1 MKLHSV
7 ASEIPPGHDARRIGE
22 EERRRIEELE
32 LDTLMGNGRGFS
44 PVYLFIMTAFA
55 ALMQP
60 VVDDMQL
67 ALWMASYIFYVA
79 GLTLATLQYHG
90 DPFKAIPERIRFW
103 RGFVGKSALVHAVI
117 LGSTGLM
124 AIPAMGQT
132 SSIVLTSLVLVV
144 DAAST
149 AYAAA
154 MFWPL
159 ALLLVV
165 SMLPY
170 VVVWWPLS
178 ESMDQPIAAI
188 LIGATLILLHLAWT
202 LHLTV
207 RQGFR
212 ETFAKEQLAAELT
225 ISNRQLDAIGAA
237 RSHLF
242 AIASH
247 DLRGPVHAIGLAVG
261 QLDKR
266 SNPDVLE
273 RQFQQLREHTS
284 LVAEMLGDM
293 MDISRLERQDARV
306 RLEAVDLD
314 QMFEQVRLNFEP
326 IARQKGLQ
334 IHFHKDGAWVQ
345 SDGHLLRRIL
355 FNLVSNAI
363 RYTVRGEVIVRSRHQ
378 GGQVEI
384 EVTDTG
390 VGIDASTQE
399 TIFEDDVQLPR
410 TGTSTEGLGLGLPF
424 ARRAAE
430 TLGHELT
437 LQSRL
442 GAGSTFTVRAAAA
455 SQPAATRQA
464 LSEDEADVQAPV
476 GATLLVVE
484 NDPFTLNAIC
494 GLLQKW
500 GYAVVEGQGGDEL
513 LAKLDEAAAPALVIS
528 DLQLSQSESGLDV
541 IASVRERFGPQLPA
555 LLLTGNV
562 DRAVEVQTA
571 ERQIVLVHKPLAPAQ
586 LRRQIESLL
595 G

>member
-1 MKLHSV
+1 
-7 ASEIPPGHDARRIGE
+7 
-22 EERRRIEELE
+22 
-32 LDTLMGNGRGFS
+32 MG
-44 PVYLFIMTAFA
+44 
-55 ALMQP
+55 
-60 VVDDMQL
+60 
-67 ALWMASYIFYVA
+67 
-79 GLTLATLQYHG
+79 
-90 DPFKAIPERIRFW
+90 
-103 RGFVGKSALVHAVI
+103 
-117 LGSTGLM
+117 
-124 AIPAMGQT
+124 
-132 SSIVLTSLVLVV
+132 
-144 DAAST
+144 
-149 AYAAA
+149 
-154 MFWPL
+154 
-159 ALLLVV
+159 
-165 SMLPY
+165 
-170 VVVWWPLS
+170 
-178 ESMDQPIAAI
+178 QPIAGI
-188 LIGATLILLHLAWT
+188 LIGATVISLHLAWT

-266 SNPDVLE
+266 SEPEVLE
-273 RQFQQLREHTS
+273 RQFEQLREHTS

-314 QMFEQVRLNFEP
+314 QMFEQVRLNFES

-334 IHFHKDGAWVQ
+334 IHFMKTGAWVL

-363 RYTVRGEVIVRSRHQ
+363 RYTVRGEVIVRSRVQ
-378 GGQVEI
+378 GSHVLI

-390 VGIDASTQE
+390 VGIAASTQE
-399 TIFEDDVQLPR
+399 AIFEDYVQLSN
-410 TGTSTEGLGLGLPF
+410 TGASAEGMGLGLPF
-424 ARRAAE
+424 ARRAAQ

-437 LQSRL
+437 LQSEL

-455 SQPAATRQA
+455 SAPVAVRQA
-464 LSEDEADVQAPV
+464 ASTDENDLEAPV

-500 GYAVVEGQGGDEL
+500 GYLVVGGQGGAEL
-513 LAKLDEAAAPALVIS
+513 MVKLDEAATPALVIS

-541 IASVRERFGPQLPA
+541 IAAVRARYGPRLHA
-555 LLLTGNV
+555 LLLTGNL
-562 DRAVEVQTA
+562 DRAVEVQAA

-586 LRRQIESLL
+586 LRREIEALL
-595 G
+595 A

>member
-1 MKLHSV
+1 MKLPNV
-7 ASEIPPGHDARRIGE
+7 ASAFQPAHEARRLGE

-32 LDTLMGNGRGFS
+32 LGTLMGNGRGFS
-44 PVYLFIMTAFA
+44 PVYLLIMTAFA
-55 ALMQP
+55 LLMRP
-60 VVDDMQL
+60 AVGDVQL
-67 ALWMASYIFYVA
+67 GIWMASYIVYVT
-79 GLTLATLQYHG
+79 GRTLATLQYHR
-90 DPFKAIPERIRFW
+90 DPLKDTPERIRFW
-103 RGFVGKSALVHAVI
+103 RRFVGESAFVHAVI

-124 AIPAMGQT
+124 AIPVMGPT
-132 SSIVLTSLVLVV
+132 SSIVLTSLVVV
-144 DAAST
+144 VGAAST

-159 ALLLVV
+159 AVLLVV

-170 VVVWWPLS
+170 IAVWWPLS
-178 ESMDQPIAAI
+178 ESMGQPIAGI
-188 LIGATLILLHLAWT
+188 LIGATVISLHLAWT

-266 SNPDVLE
+266 SEPEVLE
-273 RQFQQLREHTS
+273 RQFEQLREHTS

-314 QMFEQVRLNFEP
+314 QMFEQVRLNFES

-334 IHFHKDGAWVQ
+334 IHFMKTGAWVL

-363 RYTVRGEVIVRSRHQ
+363 RYTVRGEVIVRSRVQ
-378 GGQVEI
+378 GGHVLI

-390 VGIDASTQE
+390 VGIAASTQE
-399 TIFEDDVQLPR
+399 AIFEDYVQLSN
-410 TGTSTEGLGLGLPF
+410 TGASAEGMGLGLPF
-424 ARRAAE
+424 ARRAAQ

-437 LQSRL
+437 LQSEP
-442 GAGSTFTVRAAAA
+442 GVGSTFTVRAAAA
-455 SQPAATRQA
+455 SAPVAVRQA
-464 LSEDEADVQAPV
+464 ASTDENDVEAPV

-484 NDPFTLNAIC
+484 NDSFTLNAIC

-500 GYAVVEGQGGDEL
+500 GYLVVGGQGGGEL
-513 LAKLDEAAAPALVIS
+513 MAKLDEAATPALVIS

-541 IASVRERFGPQLPA
+541 IAAVRARYGPRLPA
-555 LLLTGNV
+555 LLLTGNL
-562 DRAVEVQTA
+562 DRAVEVQAA

-586 LRRQIESLL
+586 LRREIEALL
-595 G
+595 A